1 MLKGIFAR
9 FGIPLTV
16 VTDNGSQFDSN
27 EFQKFAEVYEFN
39 HVTSSP
45 HYPQANGQ
53 AERAVQIVKKMFMKA
68 KATGEDPHLALLAYR
83 TTRHEVTGVAP
94 AQLLMGRNL
103 RSTLPATTSH
113 LEPQKPDPQKFQKFR
128 KADMAGKNK
137 QARYF
142 NQRNSAQPLPE
153 LKPGDCVLLRDK
165 GKKQWNPAGTVLQK
179 TQERSYIVQTNSAQ
193 LRRNRHQLK
202 CVGPNDKNSDQM
214 TDLSEPDLDPPPV
227 SVPNP
232 EQQTIT
238 RSGRIVVKPAWLN
251 DYVT

>member
-1 MLKGIFAR
+1 MITVLKGIFAR

-83 TTRHEVTGVAP
+83 STPHEVTGVAP
-94 AQLLMGRNL
+94 AQLLMGLNL
-103 RSTLPATTSH
+103 RSTLPVTTSH
-113 LEPQKPDPQKFQKFR
+113 LEPQKPDPQKSR
-128 KADMAGKNK
+128 KADMAGKTK

-153 LKPGDCVLLRDK
+153 LKPVDCVLLRNK
-165 GKKQWNPAGTVLQK
+165 GKKQWNPACTVLEK
-179 TQERSYIVQTNSAQ
+179 TQEWSYIVQTNSDQ
-193 LRRNRHQLK
+193 LSRNHHQLK
-202 CVGPNDKNSDQM
+202 RVGGNNQNSGQT
-214 TDLSEPDLDPPPV
+214 TDFSEPGLDPPPV

-232 EQQTIT
+232 MNNKMQ
-238 RSGRIVVKPAWLN
+238 LN
-251 DYVT
+251 QLLRKDCCEACMA